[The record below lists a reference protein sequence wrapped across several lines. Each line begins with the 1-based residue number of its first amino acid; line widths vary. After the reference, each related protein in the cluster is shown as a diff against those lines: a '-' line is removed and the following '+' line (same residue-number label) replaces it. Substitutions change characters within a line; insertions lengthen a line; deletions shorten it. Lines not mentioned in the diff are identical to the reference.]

1 MYRTLPYLGL
11 FAAAALLQVFLFDNL
26 TISIY
31 LNPLVYI
38 VFIALLPLDTLP
50 VAVLGAGLALG
61 VTMDC
66 VMGAAGIN
74 TIATL
79 LIAFL
84 RPTLI
89 GMLYGSENAREGGIP
104 SSARFGERLF
114 VGYLVALTLIHMPSS
129 FRSRPSRG
137 PMCCIRCCASLS
149 ARRCR
154 WASSGSSPVSS
165 RPNSPCAY
173 ESFGGFC
180 PDADPAGRRAAG
192 LCADRRGGWPTS
204 S

>member
-1 MYRTLPYLGL
+1 MHRTLPYLGL
-11 FAAAALLQVFLFDNL
+11 FAAAVLLQVFLFDNL
-26 TISIY
+26 SISIY

-50 VAVLGAGLALG
+50 VVALG

-89 GMLYGSENAREGGIP
+89 GMLYGRENAREGGVP
-104 SSARFGERLF
+104 SSARFGERIF
-114 VGYLVALTLIHMPSS
+114 VGYLVALTLIHHAV
-129 FRSRPSRG
+129 FF
-137 PMCCIRCCASLS
+137 SLEALS
-149 ARRCR
+149 WTHVLHTLLRIV
-154 WASSGSSPVSS
+154 VSS
-165 RPNSPCAY
+165 AVSV
-173 ESFGGFC
+173 GFIWIIARIFTAKL
-180 PDADPAGRRAAG
+180 PMRV
-192 LCADRRGGWPTS
+192 
-204 S
+204 

>member
-1 MYRTLPYLGL
+1 MHRTLPYLGL
-11 FAAAALLQVFLFDNL
+11 FAAAVLLQVFLFDNL
-26 TISIY
+26 SISIY

-50 VAVLGAGLALG
+50 VVVLGAGLALG

-89 GMLYGSENAREGGIP
+89 GMLYGRENAREGGVP
-104 SSARFGERLF
+104 SSARFGERIF
-114 VGYLVALTLIHMPSS
+114 VGYLVALLHTLLRIV
-129 FRSRPSRG
+129 
-137 PMCCIRCCASLS
+137 
-149 ARRCR
+149 
-154 WASSGSSPVSS
+154 VSS
-165 RPNSPCAY
+165 AVSV
-173 ESFGGFC
+173 GFIWIIARIFTAKL
-180 PDADPAGRRAAG
+180 PMRV
-192 LCADRRGGWPTS
+192 
-204 S
+204 